1 MTGMVSSR
9 TDRAA
14 VSRWA
19 WLVVLVVG
27 LAMFVAVERTLV
39 ATKDLNFVPSVIL
52 LGAFLAPVTFVTY
65 IYGRS
70 RAWTVSLPAL
80 GLAALFGGVIG
91 TVVAGILEYDSLRK
105 LGMLPTLLVGL
116 IEEGAKLIVPVAFLI
131 FTRYRTRADGLVVGV
146 TVGMG
151 FAALETMGYG
161 FVTLLQS
168 NGNIGAVEDTLLQ
181 RGLLSPAGH
190 MAWTG
195 LACAALYGAVSERPS
210 GRALFEFVATFAG
223 VVILHGLWDWTGA
236 LWGYVLLGLISLG
249 WLRYEVHRTLLTVP
263 RRPRRWS
270 LRG

>member
-1 MTGMVSSR
+1 MV
-9 TDRAA
+9 
-14 VSRWA
+14 
-19 WLVVLVVG
+19 
-27 LAMFVAVERTLV
+27 E
-39 ATKDLNFVPSVIL
+39 TKDLNFVPSVIL

-70 RAWTVSLPAL
+70 RAWTVTLPVL
-80 GLAALFGGVIG
+80 GLAAIFGGVIG
-91 TVVAGILEYDSLRK
+91 TVVAGLLEYDSLRK
-105 LGMLPTLLVGL
+105 LGMLPTLLIGL
-116 IEEGAKLIVPVAFLI
+116 IEESAKLIVALAILV

-195 LACAALYGAVSERPS
+195 LACAALYRVWAESGA
-210 GRALFEFVATFAG
+210 GRSLPAFLATFVG
-223 VVILHGLWDWTGA
+223 VVVLHGVWDWVGS
-236 LWGYVLLGLISLG
+236 LWGYLVLGLISLG
-249 WLRYEVHRTLLTVP
+249 WLRHEVHRTLLAVD
-263 RRPRRWS
+263 RKHRRWS
-270 LRG
+270 VRA